1 MDHSRVVRL
10 ETVWPL
16 LPVGQVQ
23 GGDVPLDD
31 ATVVLPLDQV
41 GDAAKEVLPGV
52 RVQTYVAGVGA
63 QDAQVALRIVGL
75 VPPVV
80 ASDNPGE
87 QGGGLDLG
95 GPVREVFGTGPPL
108 VVVGLDDLGR
118 LALVDLLGGLEEAPA
133 CLAVDVLVPE
143 EGIDPPGRSARAT
156 FG

>member
-1 MDHSRVVRL
+1 MDHSGVVRF

-63 QDAQVALRIVGL
+63 QDAQVALRVVGL

-80 ASDNPGE
+80 ARLMTPSNRPEASISAVLSGSSWGWGNPLWSS
-87 QGGGLDLG
+87 GLTISG
-95 GPVREVFGTGPPL
+95 
-108 VVVGLDDLGR
+108 
-118 LALVDLLGGLEEAPA
+118 AS
-133 CLAVDVLVPE
+133 
-143 EGIDPPGRSARAT
+143 RS
-156 FG
+156 